1 MATNIEGWLNIRG
14 KRCACYHGDQ
24 DDKQYL
30 WHVTALPA
38 PAWDNDGGD
47 GSFLWGELSDHW
59 PASTGLAANPRRSAS
74 PW

>member
-38 PAWDNDGGD
+38 PAWDNVGGD
-47 GSFLWGELSDHW
+47 GSFL
-59 PASTGLAANPRRSAS
+59 
-74 PW
+74 

>member
-14 KRCACYHGDQ
+14 KRCACYYGDQ

-38 PAWDNDGGD
+38 PAWDNAGGD
-47 GSFLWGELSDHW
+47 GSFLWGELSNH
-59 PASTGLAANPRRSAS
+59 GLRQPVLRLTPRRSAS